1 MLNSLLIVV
10 EWLLDI
16 RPGLAESKKNE
27 NSEGRNRVTPE
38 SITSEF
44 NVANAKLATEGAAR
58 NNIVQGLAKISRL
71 NL

>member
-27 NSEGRNRVTPE
+27 NSEGRNRMTPE
-38 SITSEF
+38 SNTSEF
-44 NVANAKLATEGAAR
+44 NDANAKLATEGAAR